1 LVSDVLEDIQSLIL
15 DLRIL
20 EGLNYQNFEL
30 LLWLLLRY
38 HVSYKIC
45 TENFRVVYKSL
56 VLHNVGQQRNTS
68 GVGLRMSESSIQ
80 KV

>member
-1 LVSDVLEDIQSLIL
+1 MLEDIQSLIL
-15 DLRIL
+15 ALRIL

-30 LLWLLLRY
+30 LLRLILGY

-45 TENFRVVYKSL
+45 TENFGVVYKSL
-56 VLHNVGQQRNTS
+56 VLHNVGQQRNAS
-68 GVGLRMSESSIQ
+68 VVGLRMSESSIQ